1 MPLSSQ
7 VGAPC
12 PRPAVLGP
20 TGMDSEEAA
29 ARVTKKA
36 PWRRPSE
43 SPRRWAGKCA
53 ALPSDWLL
61 LPLHPPCLLLFHRP
75 TQHPMPGHTR
85 VGRGAYRG
93 SRGPT
98 PGHTRAGR
106 GAYHGSRG
114 SGLPRARHCPISET
128 PTLGKDLAGGT
139 LGRACGDG
147 RGSCAASCPC
157 GGPRTRFL
165 LGRCLETSPRASWMD
180 LVVWTPASGDKM
192 QP

>member
-36 PWRRPSE
+36 PWRRPLE

-75 TQHPMPGHTR
+75 TQHPTPGHTR
-85 VGRGAYRG
+85 AGLGACCG

-114 SGLPRARHCPISET
+114 SGLPRAHHCPISET

-147 RGSCAASCPC
+147 RGSCAASRPC

-180 LVVWTPASGDKM
+180 TAGVDPGLGG
-192 QP
+192 